1 MALMSRPQFCLL
13 RVTDVKR
20 GCSWPRFDA
29 TLFYFIR
36 YFHISI
42 IHLVYPQKFCISIVS
57 NFSSDL
63 QEAILLFTQ
72 LHLDFGLF
80 LADKIGIVFETK
92 NCIVPIFVWKTF
104 IRTGN

>member
-13 RVTDVKR
+13 LVTDVKR

-42 IHLVYPQKFCISIVS
+42 IHLVYPQKVCISIVS
-57 NFSSDL
+57 NFSWDL

-72 LHLDFGLF
+72 LHLDFGPF

-92 NCIVPIFVWKTF
+92 Q
-104 IRTGN
+104 